1 MSSLFK
7 QIIIKFQSQDLGKQQ
22 GVLLWLKTLLSLHWV
37 TIVKRADKE
46 DLQSLGQIQSFIQK
60 KTKSLD
66 KVLLLKGKLD
76 MLSKTIEFNKSLAG
90 VQQKVEST
98 TLVYKDAEDEDEDMA
113 SKESSDDEVIEE
125 IDVKHAKR
133 PKRD

>member
-1 MSSLFK
+1 
-7 QIIIKFQSQDLGKQQ
+7 
-22 GVLLWLKTLLSLHWV
+22 
-37 TIVKRADKE
+37 
-46 DLQSLGQIQSFIQK
+46 
-60 KTKSLD
+60 
-66 KVLLLKGKLD
+66 